1 MKTPD
6 FLYLALIAIGLSI
19 DGFVLWPT
27 FLRRSQVDPARAR
40 LRLWSSWMC
49 MLWTLVAA
57 GIALWLFEE
66 RAWAPLR
73 FNVPR
78 GWRFLGSIALVLAF
92 AIANARTI
100 TKVARSKPSRRI
112 RMPNHAAKMAPH
124 TRSEL
129 GWFVALS
136 LSAGICEEF
145 IFRAYL
151 IWAFQSLLGLGG
163 AAALSIAVF
172 AAAHAYQGARG
183 VIGTGVVGVLLTLV
197 VLISGSLLPAIVL
210 HALIDIGQG
219 FAAWLVLREDT
230 FRLVEGV

>member
-1 MKTPD
+1 
-6 FLYLALIAIGLSI
+6 
-19 DGFVLWPT
+19 
-27 FLRRSQVDPARAR
+27 
-40 LRLWSSWMC
+40 
-49 MLWTLVAA
+49 
-57 GIALWLFEE
+57 
-66 RAWAPLR
+66 
-73 FNVPR
+73 
-78 GWRFLGSIALVLAF
+78 
-92 AIANARTI
+92 
-100 TKVARSKPSRRI
+100 
-112 RMPNHAAKMAPH
+112 MPNHAAKMAPH